1 MPFSYAGSQKASR
14 KVNRQ
19 VIEVLRKSACSGSEQ
34 QQGMMTTEFD
44 VILREGTLTFFVATV
59 LLCLCFLC

>member
-44 VILREGTLTFFVATV
+44 VILREGTLTFFVVTV